1 MRAAVVG
8 AGWGQIHVRAL
19 RAHGVDVVAL
29 CGHSGDQA
37 RTSEASRDLGVANA
51 LHDPR
56 ALLDLDLDLVTVA
69 SPADTHPSLLRLLNG
84 IPVICEK
91 PVLGMGGDP
100 RDLPHRDTPV
110 WINYAFAF
118 LDSAQ
123 RLQGLV
129 GEAGHV
135 RSGRIATTYDLPLS
149 FTPSSWFL
157 ELASHPL
164 SFAVHLL
171 GRPVLHQG
179 RHQSPPPASRT
190 VLELRLGAVPVVTEC
205 AREPGLRGIQHRL
218 TLTTDDAVLEL
229 TGRYEEGRH
238 WRYGPV
244 LIDGNPRSVVEDTSE
259 DCWYLANERSIGT
272 CLRAIT
278 GELTQDEAH
287 QAGLFTV
294 TRALPIDECVR
305 LAFPQGG

>member
-8 AGWGQIHVRAL
+8 AGWGQVHVRAL

-69 SPADTHPSLLRLLNG
+69 SPADTHPSLLQLLNG
-84 IPVICEK
+84 MPVICEK
-91 PVLGMGGDP
+91 PVLGMRGDP
-100 RDLPHRDTPV
+100 QDLPRRDTPV

-118 LDSAQ
+118 LDSAR

-129 GEAGHV
+129 SECGPV
-135 RSGRIATTYDLPLS
+135 RCVRISTSYNLPLS
-149 FTPSSWFL
+149 FTPESWFL

-164 SFAVHLL
+164 SFVVHLL
-171 GRPVLHQG
+171 GRPQLHRGRQG
-179 RHQSPPPASRT
+179 LPPYSQT
-190 VLELRLGAVPVVTEC
+190 VLELRFGEVPGVAEC
-205 AREPGLRGIQHRL
+205 AREPGLRGIEHRL

-229 TGRYEEGRH
+229 TGRYEEGRR

-244 LIDGNPRSVVEDTSE
+244 LIDGNPRSVVEDTPE

-272 CLRAIT
+272 CLRVLT
-278 GELTQDEAH
+278 GRLTQDEAH
-287 QAGLFTV
+287 RAGLFTL

-305 LAFPQGG
+305 QAFPQGG